1 MKPTAVP
8 SARATDRDRDRD
20 RATGRPHTSMRRA
33 HADHSTTS
41 NAKHNLTTLA
51 DAHLKSKD
59 GKYNEYELEIL
70 FGTRGVRPITRQDFH
85 NVVAKLKSQGFT
97 TAVPNG
103 TYTMKIIPDYMDAKT
118 AEMRSGAET
127 ERLRVEIHD
136 FHTIQEYCR
145 TNRFS
150 DIHQKQPQKIQI
162 VRKSDVFYDLQNKTV
177 VSGVVPEGV
186 RSVVKLQSAN
196 YDDFNF
202 RVSLRNEETISK
214 SSNIA
219 MNLIESWERVKKVF
233 RYINRVSFTHPQYPF
248 RVDLSVVR
256 SSGVDENGRWIK
268 AFEAHESGVFQN
280 AETFELEVEAIGQN
294 VRSMYIHNPDAYR
307 DAIQNMA
314 KIVLSGLQNTNYPVG
329 YSEHATVLE
338 EYLTLLHAD
347 DHKHRG
353 EEYNVKKRVQPSDF
367 IGPSSISLQ
376 RMHIAPPSQEVITPN
391 ITHPFSY
398 CVTEKAD
405 GERRL
410 LYVNGKG
417 RIYMIDT
424 RMNVIFTGA
433 VTENERCFHSL
444 LDGEF
449 IAHNKQGVYI
459 HLYAAFDIYYV
470 NRRDVRDRPFMK
482 VPPHALPEHVRQNEK
497 ERRRTSNEIQ
507 ASRLQMMYDW
517 IRILNAKSVLELGAR
532 HSRGDKRGGAEEGVR
547 TKEGREE
554 RGEAVTGSVASQL
567 RCPIQVVGKKFY
579 PYFQIDENATDMEV
593 EAAKKENATELYKYD
608 IFNAC
613 GFILQQIRNSLFDYE
628 VDGLIFTPTMYGV
641 GADKMYASGPK
652 HKITWQHSFKWKP
665 SEATDTFPTSYNTID
680 FLVSTKKNADKTD
693 VITPLFENGVST
705 AMATQYSQYKTLVLA
720 VGFDETRH
728 GFINPCQDLLED
740 RIPALTT
747 MPNGRVAG
755 QYRAKQFFPSDP
767 YDPTAGLCNMLLEM
781 DGSGEYRMFTEER
794 DVFEDQ
800 MIVEFK
806 YDSSKPPLWRWV
818 PLRVRYDKTDE
829 FRKGQNS
836 FGNDYNTA
844 NGNWYS
850 IHNPITERMIST
862 GDGIPTVT
870 VSEDV
875 YYNGIGN
882 DKLTK
887 GMRDFH
893 NLYVKK
899 QLIQNVSR
907 QGDILI
913 DLACGKGGDI
923 PKWIDAGLSFVF
935 GVDLSKDNIENRL
948 NGACAR
954 YLTNRA
960 KYATMPYMLF
970 VNGNS
975 ALNIRS
981 GKHMFSE
988 KANAITRSV
997 FGLTGVNSALG
1008 SAVARQHGKG
1018 ANGFDVCSCQFAI
1031 HYMFKSVKTFYPFVQ
1046 NIAECTKL
1054 NGHFIATCYDG
1065 RTIFNRLK
1073 TKAVG
1078 ELDEIYH
1085 EGKKV
1090 WSVTKKYAQT
1100 FFENN
1105 ESSLGYE
1112 IDVFQ
1117 DTINQTLTEYL
1128 VNFEFFVSVMEMYG
1142 LVLLT
1147 PEQAKEMRF
1156 PSSSGMFSELYNQ
1169 MVRDVKK
1176 TPTLMRNYDSAV
1188 HMKSYEKEVS
1198 FLNRFFVF
1206 RKVRNVDAEQVTM
1219 QLMHLTRAEKQ
1230 MEEQLTMDAVKTV
1243 EKAVR
1248 EVAEEQPAPP
1258 SPVRASAPVPVP
1270 ATDAGVGEA
1279 ETIIAP
1285 ATRRVR
1291 RVTQKAKLK

>member
-1 MKPTAVP
+1 MKTTH
-8 SARATDRDRDRD
+8 RTNDR
-20 RATGRPHTSMRRA
+20 GRGGPPRRA
-33 HADHSTTS
+33 QADKSSTS
-41 NAKHNLTTLA
+41 LAKHNLTTLA

-70 FGTRGVRPITRQDFH
+70 FGTRGVRPITRQDFN
-85 NVVAKLKSQGFT
+85 NVVEKLKSQGFQC
-97 TAVPNG
+97 AVPNG
-103 TYTMKIIPDYMDAKT
+103 TYTLKIMPDYMDAKT
-118 AEMRSGAET
+118 GEMRSGAES
-127 ERLRVEIHD
+127 ERVRVEIHD
-136 FHTIQEYCR
+136 FNTIQEYCR
-145 TNRFS
+145 SNRFS
-150 DIHQKQPQKIQI
+150 DIHQRYPQKIQI
-162 VRKSDVFYDLQNKTV
+162 VRKTEVSYDLQNKTV
-177 VSGVVPEGV
+177 ITGAIPEGT

-202 RVSLRNEETISK
+202 RVSLKNEETISK

-219 MNLIESWERVKKVF
+219 VNLIESWERVKKVF
-233 RYINRVSFTHPQYPF
+233 RYVNRVSFTRVDIPF
-248 RVDLSVVR
+248 RIDLSIVR
-256 SSGVDENGRWIK
+256 SSAVDENGRWVK

-280 AETFELEVEAIGQN
+280 TETFELEVEAIGRD
-294 VRSMYIHNPDAYR
+294 VRQMYSGEPEKYR

-314 KIVLSGLQNTNYPVG
+314 KMILSGLQNTNYPVG
-329 YSEHATVLE
+329 YSEQAEVLE
-338 EYLTLLHAD
+338 EYLLLLHAED
-347 DHKHRG
+347 FKHRG
-353 EEYNVKKRVQPSDF
+353 DEYNAKKRVLPNDF
-367 IGPSSISLQ
+367 IGPSSVSLQ
-376 RMHIAPPSQEVITPN
+376 RMHIAPPSQDVITPN
-391 ITHPFSY
+391 ITVPFTY

-433 VTENERCFHSL
+433 KTDNERCFHSL

-449 IAHNKQGVYI
+449 IAHNKKGIYI
-459 HLYAAFDIYYV
+459 HLYAAFDVYYV
-470 NRRDVRDRPFMK
+470 HGKDVRDRPFMK
-482 VPPHALPEHVRQNEK
+482 VPPHALPEHVRENEK
-497 ERRRTSNEIQ
+497 ERRRTSNELQ

-517 IRILNAKSVLELGAR
+517 IRALNATSVLMPTQRDA
-532 HSRGDKRGGAEEGVR
+532 
-547 TKEGREE
+547 KE
-554 RGEAVTGSVASQL
+554 ASSVAPSQV

-579 PYFQIDENATDMEV
+579 PFFQVDEHATDAEV
-593 EAAKKENATELYKYD
+593 DAAKRENATELYKYD

-613 GFILQQIRNSLFDYE
+613 GFILQQIRNDLFDYE

-641 GADKMYASGPK
+641 GADKMYVAGPK
-652 HKITWQHSFKWKP
+652 HKITWAHSFKWKP

-680 FLVSTKKNADKTD
+680 FLVSTKKNPDNTD
-693 VITPLFENGVST
+693 VITPLFENGIST
-705 AMATQYSQYKTLVLA
+705 SMATQYSQYKTLVLA

-740 RIPALTT
+740 KIPALTT
-747 MPNGRVAG
+747 NALGRVTG
-755 QYRAKQFFPSDP
+755 QYRPKQFFPSDP
-767 YDPTAGLCNMLLEM
+767 YDPTAGLCNVLLEM
-781 DGSGEYRMFTEER
+781 DANGENQMFTEER
-794 DVFEDQ
+794 DVFHDQ

-818 PLRVRYDKTDE
+818 PLRVRYDKTEE
-829 FRKGQNS
+829 FRKGLNS

-882 DKLTK
+882 DKLTR

-899 QLIQNVSR
+899 QLIQNVAR
-907 QGDILI
+907 KGDILI

-923 PKWIDAGLSFVF
+923 PKWIDAEYSFVF
-935 GVDLSKDNIENRL
+935 GIDLSKDNIENRL

-960 KYATMPYMLF
+960 KYTTMPYMLF

-1008 SAVARQHGKG
+1008 PAVARQHGKG

-1031 HYMFKSVKTFYPFVQ
+1031 HYMFKNASTFYPFVQ
-1046 NIAECTKL
+1046 NVSECTKL

-1073 TKAVG
+1073 NKAVG

-1112 IDVFQ
+1112 IDVYQ
-1117 DTINQTLTEYL
+1117 DTINQTLSEYL
-1128 VNFEFFVSVMEMYG
+1128 VNFEFFRTVMEMYG
-1142 LVLLT
+1142 LVLLSH
-1147 PEQAKEMRF
+1147 EQAKEMRF

-1169 MVRDVKK
+1169 MANEVKRN
-1176 TPTLMRNYDSAV
+1176 PTLTRNYDTAI
-1188 HMKSYEKEVS
+1188 HMKPYEKEIS

-1206 RKVRNVDAEQVTM
+1206 RKVRNVDAEAVTL

-1230 MEEQLTMDAVKTV
+1230 MEEVLTAAAVKEATA
-1243 EKAVR
+1243 AVR
-1248 EVAEEQPAPP
+1248 EELAE
-1258 SPVRASAPVPVP
+1258 ASAAAPVPVP
-1270 ATDAGVGEA
+1270 A
-1279 ETIIAP
+1279 P
-1285 ATRRVR
+1285 AQTAR
-1291 RVTQKAKLK
+1291 RVTKTKKVMMKEATAATEMAEPVPASAPKTARRRTIRVNEPAPAPTNAP